1 MQWYVYLVTISAVA
15 FLTQVAFELAK
26 RPVLTILRLR
36 RTALGRML
44 AFSKTSLP
52 KPREMAIT
60 SLEIRAYDQAVR
72 NAKNAHRT
80 FRDLGVRL
88 LLLSETEAAIRTV
101 MRLFGLDIERAGRDL
116 IHLSELYATAATDSE
131 ELRREIAKSVL
142 STCAALAA
150 YRDRSGDNNLVKL
163 QVEPMN
169 LLRAEYSVRRLKVAP
184 MRGMTTA

>member
-1 MQWYVYLVTISAVA
+1 MQWYVYLVTISAAA
-15 FLTQVAFELAK
+15 FLSQVAVELVK

-44 AFSKTSLP
+44 AFSRASLP
-52 KPREMAIT
+52 KPRELAIT
-60 SLEIRAYDQAVR
+60 SLEIREYDQAVR
-72 NAKNAHRT
+72 NAKDAQRT

-88 LLLSETEAAIRTV
+88 LLLSETEAAIRTL
-101 MRLFGLDIERAGRDL
+101 MRLLGLDIERAGREL
-116 IHLSELYATAATDSE
+116 IHLSELYASATADSE
-131 ELRREIAKSVL
+131 ELRRAIAKSVL

-150 YRDRSGDNNLVKL
+150 YRDRSRDNLVKL

-169 LLRAEYSVRRLKVAP
+169 LLRAEYSGQRLRVGP

>member
-1 MQWYVYLVTISAVA
+1 MQWYVYLVTISAAA
-15 FLTQVAFELAK
+15 FLSQVTVELVK

-36 RTALGRML
+36 RTALERML

-60 SLEIRAYDQAVR
+60 SREIREYDQAVR
-72 NAKNAHRT
+72 RAKEAQCT

-88 LLLSETEAAIRTV
+88 LLLSETETAIRALI
-101 MRLFGLDIERAGRDL
+101 RLLGLDIERAGREL
-116 IHLSELYATAATDSE
+116 IHLSEIYATATTDSE
-131 ELRREIAKSVL
+131 GLRREIAKSVL

-150 YRDRSGDNNLVKL
+150 CRDRPRDNLVKL

-169 LLRAEYSVRRLKVAP
+169 LLRAEHSGQRLKVRP
-184 MRGMTTA
+184 IRGMTTA